1 MNAKI
6 KRNFQ
11 VFSAC
16 DFIAAITQHIP
27 DKRFQM
33 VRYYGWYSNKMR
45 GQRRKR
51 AEEAQ
56 EKAACESA
64 ATAQQGCGALASAAI
79 EVIEHRACTPRRI
92 PSRSWRELIKNVWEV
107 DPLQCP
113 QCHHEMRI
121 VSLINDA
128 QIIERILRH
137 IGMWV
142 SEVWNN
148 GVRIA
153 PGTGPPVGESVAAA
167 RIIDRGQLVIEPWL
181 DDQMP
186 DYDCGI

>member
-1 MNAKI
+1 MLRDSDEGLAHFVPRTVAAFI
-6 KRNFQ
+6 VAF
-11 VFSAC
+11 VFRFWCSPTLPH
-16 DFIAAITQHIP
+16 DTL
-27 DKRFQM
+27 DK
-33 VRYYGWYSNKMR
+33 
-45 GQRRKR
+45 
-51 AEEAQ
+51 
-56 EKAACESA
+56 
-64 ATAQQGCGALASAAI
+64 
-79 EVIEHRACTPRRI
+79 HH
-92 PSRSWRELIKNVWEV
+92 
-107 DPLQCP
+107 LQCP